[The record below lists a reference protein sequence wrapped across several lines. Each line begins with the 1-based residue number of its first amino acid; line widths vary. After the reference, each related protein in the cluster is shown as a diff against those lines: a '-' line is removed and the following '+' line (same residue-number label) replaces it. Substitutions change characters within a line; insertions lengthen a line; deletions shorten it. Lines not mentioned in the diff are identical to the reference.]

1 MWNRLSPLVHILAAI
16 IAPIWWAAITD
27 TSLSPGLLILC
38 AFCGLLPDIDTAASR
53 IGRLLPEISQAIERR
68 WGHRTLTHSLW
79 AILLVIAVT
88 VPLTG
93 QWFLALAYTS
103 HILLDIL
110 IGGRSG
116 VALFWPL
123 PHRFAFGHIDPASPG
138 ELTIGVLA
146 LCLVV
151 IPLLIPTLAVQ
162 ATAII
167 PQAPTPTP
175 TRTPTA
181 TPTPAP
187 TLVLIRIDHVHEVE
201 TEILVKVGDQV
212 TLGQKVAD
220 LHHWRATIQAPPPTP
235 TPTWFLIPSST
246 PTATPTP
253 YIAPTVNSL
262 ALQAAWTDLRVAQ
275 AQATLAAAPPNPTT
289 IARVCD
295 EVATMQSRLETMRN
309 NLWGDQLRRD
319 TARLRGQDYG
329 AAEASLFE
337 QERLIAEYVDR
348 VTRQEQACTEIQSQP
363 HQANDEELELA
374 AAQLQR
380 AHIRYLQAIATPTQ
394 PNTPTPTPTRTPTPI
409 PTPWQPP
416 SDKGTRL
423 YTPVA
428 GDVYAIRITTIQD
441 NEARVEIAIAIGYG
455 TPSTTAPSPDS
466 GPEGA
471 PGWGGGSSDGE
482 LALVT
487 RVRDGDTI
495 DVRFSDGSEDAV
507 RLLDVDTP
515 ETVKP
520 NTPVQCYGPEAS
532 HHTKERLCGNTSG
545 KNCAGVEVQ
554 LEIGPKRDRYGR
566 LLAYV
571 WLEDE
576 LYNEELVRLGLAR
589 FNDYGNPHQ
598 HTDRIEAA
606 AATAAAEGVGLWGIC
621 PAQ

>member
-27 TSLSPGLLILC
+27 TLLSPGLLLLC
-38 AFCGLLPDIDTAASR
+38 ALCGLLPDIDTAASR

-79 AILLVIAVT
+79 AVLLMIAVT
-88 VPLTG
+88 VPITG

-103 HILLDIL
+103 HILLDML

-151 IPLLIPTLAVQ
+151 IPLLIPALAVQ

-175 TRTPTA
+175 TRTPTS

-187 TLVLIRIDHVHEVE
+187 TLVLIRIDHVHDVE
-201 TEILVKVGDQV
+201 TEILVQVGDQV
-212 TLGQKVAD
+212 IQGQQVAD

-235 TPTWFLIPSST
+235 TPTWILLPSPT
-246 PTATPTP
+246 PTETPTP
-253 YIAPTVNSL
+253 YIAPTINPLV
-262 ALQAAWTDLRVAQ
+262 LQAAWADLRVAQ
-275 AQATLAAAPPNPTT
+275 SQATLAAAPPNPTT

-319 TARLRGQDYG
+319 TARLRGQDVG

-348 VTRQEQACTEIQSQP
+348 VARQQQACTEIQSQP
-363 HQANDEELELA
+363 HQANAEELELA

-394 PNTPTPTPTRTPTPI
+394 PYTPTPTPARTPTPI
-409 PTPWQPP
+409 PTPWKPP
-416 SDKGTRL
+416 SDEGTRL
-423 YTPVA
+423 YTLVA
-428 GDVYAIRITTIQD
+428 GDVYAVRITTIQD
-441 NEARVEIAIAIGYG
+441 NQARVEIAIAIGYG
-455 TPSTTAPSPDS
+455 TPTDASATPPSF
-466 GPEGA
+466 A
-471 PGWGGGSSDGE
+471 TGWNGDGE
-482 LALVT
+482 LATVIH
-487 RVRDGDTI
+487 VRDGDTV
-495 DVRFSDGSEDAV
+495 DVRFSDGSEEAV

-532 HHTKERLCGNTSG
+532 HHTKERLCGNATG
-545 KNCAGVEVQ
+545 KNCTGVEVQ
-554 LEIGPKRDRYGR
+554 LEIAPRRDRYGR
-566 LLAYV
+566 LLAYL
-571 WLEDE
+571 WLENE

-598 HTDRIEAA
+598 YTDRIEAA
-606 AATAAAEGVGLWGIC
+606 ATTAEAEGVGLWGIC